1 MKYPFRE
8 DQPMF
13 GEMHDTSPEA
23 RRFYFERLA
32 KLTPAERLALMR
44 ESSRMIRRVA
54 EAALRR
60 EHPTTSP
67 EELRS
72 RLAVRL
78 YGRAAVERVLGRL
91 PADAR

>member
-1 MKYPFRE
+1 
-8 DQPMF
+8 
-13 GEMHDTSPEA
+13 
-23 RRFYFERLA
+23 
-32 KLTPAERLALMR
+32 MR
-44 ESSRMIRRVA
+44 ESSRMIRRIA

-60 EHPTTSP
+60 EHPTASP
-67 EELRS
+67 EELRA